1 MCVFDILHGK
11 FNKDA
16 VNEKYRGDPY
26 MYTDVEIE
34 PMKEVMESTMEIGHY
49 GGDFFLVKDL
59 LKLLRGE
66 ETSVSLTELKDSV
79 NSHLICYAAEK
90 SRLEKKIVSV
100 AEFR

>member
-1 MCVFDILHGK
+1 
-11 FNKDA
+11 
-16 VNEKYRGDPY
+16 
-26 MYTDVEIE
+26 MYTDTVIE
-34 PMKEVMESTMEIGHY
+34 PMQETVESTMEIGHY

-66 ETSVSLTELKDSV
+66 GTSVSLTKLEDSV
-79 NSHLICYAAEK
+79 NSHLVVYAAEK